1 MNVERTFKSRGAGE
15 RAMKHSVA
23 GEPLPAHGEGANTIA
38 ETVYQRIRDDVVWG
52 NLKPGVPL
60 RSDALRTRYGVGIS
74 PLREALTRLASERL
88 VIAVGYRGFSVAPM
102 TAYDVQDTKVAR
114 LVIEREALALSIRAG
129 ALDWETALV
138 AAYHALSR
146 TAIPTK
152 PGPASTLWATLHRR
166 FHMALLSAC
175 GSRWLIELA
184 GQFFDQAE
192 RHRLLRARLS
202 PYESLT
208 RDINKEHERIFD
220 AALSRDVNAAVQAL
234 EAHYESTANWVTTA
248 LSHGKTRSKG
258 KTGPPTSAIRP
269 SLRQPLIGDP
279 RASKNRLDKRHP
291 AR

>member
-1 MNVERTFKSRGAGE
+1 
-15 RAMKHSVA
+15 MKRSVA
-23 GEPLPAHGEGANTIA
+23 VAHPPARGEVANTIA
-38 ETVYQRIRDDVVWG
+38 ETVYQRIRDDVLWG

-129 ALDWETALV
+129 GLDWETALV

-152 PGPASTLWATLHRR
+152 PGPASTLWAILHRR

-192 RHRLLRARLS
+192 RHRILRARLS
-202 PYESLT
+202 PHESLT
-208 RDINKEHERIFD
+208 RDINKEHQCIFD
-220 AALSRDVNAAVQAL
+220 AALSRDVKAAVQAL
-234 EAHYESTANWVTTA
+234 ETHYESTANWVTTA
-248 LSHGKTRSKG
+248 ISHGKRRSK
-258 KTGPPTSAIRP
+258 KQNSQRTADQRDTA
-269 SLRQPLIGDP
+269 LLIP
-279 RASKNRLDKRHP
+279 IA
-291 AR
+291 